1 MLKTTYTDLSFVDY
15 RSEFFETADHTLVD
29 VRTTGEFTSGRI
41 PGAVN
46 IPLDQLQRRLD
57 EIPAGRPVVV
67 VCASGN
73 RSQDG
78 AHVIANAGHTAY
90 NLQGGTM
97 VWMMNG
103 LPLER

>member
-1 MLKTTYTDLSFVDY
+1 MYHNLSFVDY
-15 RSEFFETADHTLVD
+15 RSQFFEASDHTLVD
-29 VRTTGEFTSGRI
+29 VRTSHEFTNGHI

-46 IPLDQLQRRLD
+46 IPLEQLRGRVAD
-57 EIPAGRPVVV
+57 VPTNRPVVV

-78 AHVIANAGHTAY
+78 AEILAGAGHTAY
-90 NLQGGTM
+90 NLEGGTM